1 MVTLKYKSNA
11 SSYIRNSFVQWM
23 HVRRQYSGKELEVC
37 RTDFTAWKQKLARI
51 YYRKKNPDRPWE
63 TDSEWLL
70 EYDTVSAMHSAWH
83 KLDEQT
89 RRVQWPSVMISA
101 MRQNPQRA
109 HIVLEAT
116 LSPQTPGYAIHD
128 VLVFISQTQ
137 FLASARDSQEKILK
151 SEELMRL
158 LRKIITELPKAHILF
173 PQKVFGLCAKAL
185 ATDQALELYNLLRES
200 NFPLQLN
207 TLCQFASKFARST
220 TRKNV
225 AFEILRGLP
234 EGGVDLN
241 NARESSI
248 ITSLLHCTASQN
260 LGEEMQADFDAKE
273 ALLYFVGRG
282 FSINVI
288 TATAFL
294 NTLCRSGEAEE
305 AVRLAWLFSESGVKL
320 DKKAWRIAFRG
331 AKSTLKVDYIARAL
345 DLANEAS
352 VPLVDILN
360 NALHSIYALSE
371 SERREKGSRH
381 KPGPPIF
388 IPMLRIYA
396 KVFELQPLQWWLSDS
411 IPLLLAEN
419 DAGPSEEQPQHQ
431 LSQLHEGEL
440 HEGQQLHE
448 GEQLQDGEQLQEE
461 GKVQQEELTPE
472 EQKLQEQQQQQQP
485 QLQQHKKGISHEGRP
500 GATRRRWGV
509 ESTIIPFIDK
519 TFSDFRPTTKLKP
532 SLTTIA
538 IMLRAYIRSLQNP
551 YDLTTCYAFFK
562 ARLEEQSRDTS
573 LPSASRLVMDQAS
586 LIHDTFILSMT
597 DHRDLSRSALEI
609 FGDMLKDHKRVTGSH
624 TNQNDDHNDSSDTDT
639 AENDHKDG
647 NEKRSDKISASKESP
662 VIPIHPSPSVMTFT
676 ILLRGLMKSHSYF
689 LVDHFLEVMRE
700 LGIHP
705 NQVTWNAIVRG
716 HAIRQNVRRTVIAMQ
731 DMEAAGHKPDV
742 YTFKAFQVLKE
753 QDKALKLMEKMIE
766 MNAREAEVGAD
777 DL

>member
-1 MVTLKYKSNA
+1 MVILKYKSNA
-11 SSYIRNSFVQWM
+11 SSYIRNSFVQWV

-37 RTDFTAWKQKLARI
+37 RTDFTVWKQKLARI
-51 YYRKKNPDRPWE
+51 YYRKKNLDRPWE
-63 TDSEWLL
+63 KDSEWLL
-70 EYDTVSAMHSAWH
+70 KYDTVSAMRSAWNE
-83 KLDEQT
+83 LDEQA

-151 SEELMRL
+151 SEEMMRL

-173 PQKVFGLCAKAL
+173 PQRVFGLCAKAL

-200 NFPLQLN
+200 DFPLELN

-234 EGGVDLN
+234 EGGVDFN

-331 AKSTLKVDYIARAL
+331 AKSTLKVDYIARGL
-345 DLANEAS
+345 DLANKAS
-352 VPLVDILN
+352 VPFVDVLN

-396 KVFELQPLQWWLSDS
+396 KVFELQPLQWWLSDT

-419 DAGPSEEQPQHQ
+419 DAGPREEQRQH
-431 LSQLHEGEL
+431 LLP
-440 HEGQQLHE
+440 
-448 GEQLQDGEQLQEE
+448 QLQEE
-461 GKVQQEELTPE
+461 GKVQQEELTLE
-472 EQKLQEQQQQQQP
+472 EQKLQKQQQQQQQQQQTQPQP
-485 QLQQHKKGISHEGRP
+485 QLQQQKQGISHEGSP

-519 TFSDFRPTTKLKP
+519 TFSDFRPTTKLQP

-562 ARLEEQSRDTS
+562 ARLEEQSRDVS

-597 DHRDLSRSALEI
+597 DHRDLSRSALEV

-624 TNQNDDHNDSSDTDT
+624 ANQNDDHNDSSDTGT
-639 AENDHKDG
+639 AEDHKSG
-647 NEKRSDKISASKESP
+647 NKKRSDKISASKKSP

-753 QDKALKLMEKMIE
+753 QDKALKLMEKMIQ
-766 MNAREAEVGAD
+766 MNAREAGVGAD

>member
-1 MVTLKYKSNA
+1 M
-11 SSYIRNSFVQWM
+11 Q
-23 HVRRQYSGKELEVC
+23 
-37 RTDFTAWKQKLARI
+37 
-51 YYRKKNPDRPWE
+51 
-63 TDSEWLL
+63 
-70 EYDTVSAMHSAWH
+70 SAWH
-83 KLDEQT
+83 ELDEQA

-101 MRQNPQRA
+101 MRQNPHRA

-137 FLASARDSQEKILK
+137 FLASVRDSQEKILK
-151 SEELMRL
+151 SEEMMRL
-158 LRKIITELPKAHILF
+158 LRKIITELPKDHILF
-173 PQKVFGLCAKAL
+173 PQKVFGLCAKAF

-200 NFPLQLN
+200 DFPLQLN

-234 EGGVDLN
+234 EGGVDFN

-260 LGEEMQADFDAKE
+260 LGEKMPADFDAKE

-331 AKSTLKVDYIARAL
+331 AKSTLKVDYIARGL
-345 DLANEAS
+345 ELANKAS
-352 VPLVDILN
+352 VPFVDVLN

-388 IPMLRIYA
+388 VPMLRIYA

-419 DAGPSEEQPQHQ
+419 DAGPSEEQPQH
-431 LSQLHEGEL
+431 LLPQLHEG
-440 HEGQQLHE
+440 GQLHD
-448 GEQLQDGEQLQEE
+448 GEHLQDGEQLQEE
-461 GKVQQEELTPE
+461 RKVQQEGLTLE
-472 EQKLQEQQQQQQP
+472 EQKPQEQQQQPQP
-485 QLQQHKKGISHEGRP
+485 QLQQHKQGIFHEGSP

-519 TFSDFRPTTKLKP
+519 TFSDFRTTTRLQP
-532 SLTTIA
+532 SLTTIG

-562 ARLEEQSRDTS
+562 ARLEEQSRDAS

-586 LIHDTFILSMT
+586 LIHDTFILSMM

-624 TNQNDDHNDSSDTDT
+624 ANQNDDHNDSSDTGT
-639 AENDHKDG
+639 AEKDHKTG
-647 NEKRSDKISASKESP
+647 NKKRSDKISASKESP

-716 HAIRQNVRRTVIAMQ
+716 HATRQNVRRTVMAMQ
-731 DMEAAGHKPDV
+731 DMEVAGHKPDV

-753 QDKALKLMEKMIE
+753 QDEALKLMEKMIE
-766 MNAREAEVGAD
+766 MNAREAGVGAD

>member
-1 MVTLKYKSNA
+1 M
-11 SSYIRNSFVQWM
+11 
-23 HVRRQYSGKELEVC
+23 
-37 RTDFTAWKQKLARI
+37 
-51 YYRKKNPDRPWE
+51 
-63 TDSEWLL
+63 
-70 EYDTVSAMHSAWH
+70 SAMHSAWNE
-83 KLDEQT
+83 LDEQA

-101 MRQNPQRA
+101 MRQSPQRA

-128 VLVFISQTQ
+128 VLVFLSQTQ

-151 SEELMRL
+151 SEEMMRL
-158 LRKIITELPKAHILF
+158 LRKIITEFPKTYVLF
-173 PQKVFGLCAKAL
+173 PQRVFGLCAKAL
-185 ATDQALELYNLLRES
+185 ATEQALELYNLLRES

-234 EGGVDLN
+234 EGEVNLN

-288 TATAFL
+288 AATAFL

-331 AKSTLKVDYIARAL
+331 AKSTRKVDYIAKGL
-345 DLANEAS
+345 DLANEAG
-352 VPLVDILN
+352 VPLVDVLN

-388 IPMLRIYA
+388 VPMLRIYA

-419 DAGPSEEQPQHQ
+419 DAGPSEQQPQHLLPQ
-431 LSQLHEGEL
+431 LHEREQLHEGEL
-440 HEGQQLHE
+440 RE
-448 GEQLQDGEQLQEE
+448 GEQLQEE
-461 GKVQQEELTPE
+461 EQAQQEELTPE
-472 EQKLQEQQQQQQP
+472 EQKLQEQQQAQP
-485 QLQQHKKGISHEGRP
+485 QLHQQKQGISHKGNS
-500 GATRRRWGV
+500 GAARRRWGV
-509 ESTIIPFIDK
+509 ESTIIPLIDK
-519 TFSDFRPTTKLKP
+519 TFSGFRPTTKLQP

-562 ARLEEQSRDTS
+562 ARLEEQGRDAS

-624 TNQNDDHNDSSDTDT
+624 ANQNDDHNDSSNTGT
-639 AENDHKDG
+639 AQNDRKVD
-647 NEKRSDKISASKESP
+647 NEKRSDKFSASKQSP

-716 HAIRQNVRRTVIAMQ
+716 HAIRQNVRRTVMAMQ

-742 YTFKAFQVLKE
+742 HTFKAFQVLKE

-766 MNAREAEVGAD
+766 MNAREAGLGVD

>member
-1 MVTLKYKSNA
+1 M
-11 SSYIRNSFVQWM
+11 
-23 HVRRQYSGKELEVC
+23 
-37 RTDFTAWKQKLARI
+37 
-51 YYRKKNPDRPWE
+51 NPVRPWE
-63 TDSEWLL
+63 KDSEWLL
-70 EYDTVSAMHSAWH
+70 EHDTVSAMHSAWNE
-83 KLDEQT
+83 LDEQA

-101 MRQNPQRA
+101 MRQSPQRA

-128 VLVFISQTQ
+128 VLVFLSQTQ

-151 SEELMRL
+151 SEEMMRL
-158 LRKIITELPKAHILF
+158 LRKIITEFPKTYVLF
-173 PQKVFGLCAKAL
+173 PQRVFGLCAKTL
-185 ATDQALELYNLLRES
+185 ATEQALELYNLLRES

-234 EGGVDLN
+234 EGEVNLN

-288 TATAFL
+288 AATAFL
-294 NTLCRSGEAEE
+294 NTLCRSGGAEE

-331 AKSTLKVDYIARAL
+331 AKSTLKVDYIAKGL
-345 DLANEAS
+345 DLANEAG
-352 VPLVDILN
+352 VPLVDVLN

-419 DAGPSEEQPQHQ
+419 DAGPSEQQPQHLLPQ
-431 LSQLHEGEL
+431 LHEREQLHEGEL
-440 HEGQQLHE
+440 HEG
-448 GEQLQDGEQLQEE
+448 EQLQEE
-461 GKVQQEELTPE
+461 EQAQQEELTSE
-472 EQKLQEQQQQQQP
+472 EQKLQEQQQAQP
-485 QLQQHKKGISHEGRP
+485 QLHQQKQDISHKGNS
-500 GATRRRWGV
+500 GAARRHWSV

-519 TFSDFRPTTKLKP
+519 TFSGFRPTTKLQP

-562 ARLEEQSRDTS
+562 ARLEEQGRDAS

-624 TNQNDDHNDSSDTDT
+624 ANQNDDHNDSSNTGT
-639 AENDHKDG
+639 AQNDRKVD
-647 NEKRSDKISASKESP
+647 NEKRSDKFSASKQSP

-689 LVDHFLEVMRE
+689 LIDHFLEVMRE

-716 HAIRQNVRRTVIAMQ
+716 HAIRQNVRRTVMAMQ

-742 YTFKAFQVLKE
+742 HTFKAFQVLKE

-766 MNAREAEVGAD
+766 MNAREAGLGVD

>member
-1 MVTLKYKSNA
+1 
-11 SSYIRNSFVQWM
+11 
-23 HVRRQYSGKELEVC
+23 
-37 RTDFTAWKQKLARI
+37 
-51 YYRKKNPDRPWE
+51 
-63 TDSEWLL
+63 
-70 EYDTVSAMHSAWH
+70 MHSAWNE
-83 KLDEQT
+83 LDEQA

-101 MRQNPQRA
+101 MRQSPQRA

-128 VLVFISQTQ
+128 VLVFLSQTQ

-151 SEELMRL
+151 SEEMMRL
-158 LRKIITELPKAHILF
+158 LRKIITEFPKTHVLF
-173 PQKVFGLCAKAL
+173 PQRVFGLCAKAL
-185 ATDQALELYNLLRES
+185 ATEQALELYNLLRES

-234 EGGVDLN
+234 EGEVNLN

-288 TATAFL
+288 AATAFL

-331 AKSTLKVDYIARAL
+331 AKSTLKVDYIAKGL
-345 DLANEAS
+345 DLANEAG
-352 VPLVDILN
+352 VPLVDVLN

-388 IPMLRIYA
+388 VPMLRIYA

-419 DAGPSEEQPQHQ
+419 DDGPSEQQPQH
-431 LSQLHEGEL
+431 LLPQLHERE
-440 HEGQQLHE
+440 QLHE
-448 GEQLQDGEQLQEE
+448 GEQLQEEEQA
-461 GKVQQEELTPE
+461 QQEELTPE
-472 EQKLQEQQQQQQP
+472 EQKLQEQQQPQP
-485 QLQQHKKGISHEGRP
+485 QLHQQKQGISHKGNS
-500 GATRRRWGV
+500 GAARRRWSV

-519 TFSDFRPTTKLKP
+519 TFSGIRPTTKLQP

-562 ARLEEQSRDTS
+562 ARLEEQGRDAS

-624 TNQNDDHNDSSDTDT
+624 ANQNDDHNDSSNTGT
-639 AENDHKDG
+639 AQNDHKVD
-647 NEKRSDKISASKESP
+647 NKKRSDKFSASKRSP

-716 HAIRQNVRRTVIAMQ
+716 HAIRQNVRRTVMAMQ

-766 MNAREAEVGAD
+766 MNAREAGLGVD

>member
-1 MVTLKYKSNA
+1 M
-11 SSYIRNSFVQWM
+11 
-23 HVRRQYSGKELEVC
+23 
-37 RTDFTAWKQKLARI
+37 
-51 YYRKKNPDRPWE
+51 NPVRPWE

-70 EYDTVSAMHSAWH
+70 EYDTVSAMHSAWN
-83 KLDEQT
+83 KLDEQA

-128 VLVFISQTQ
+128 ILVFLSQTQ

-151 SEELMRL
+151 SEEMMRL
-158 LRKIITELPKAHILF
+158 LRKIITEFPKTHVLF

-185 ATDQALELYNLLRES
+185 ATEQALELYNLLRES

-234 EGGVDLN
+234 EGEVNFN

-288 TATAFL
+288 AATAFL

-331 AKSTLKVDYIARAL
+331 AKSTLKVDYIAKGL

-352 VPLVDILN
+352 VPLLDVLN

-419 DAGPSEEQPQHQ
+419 DAGPSEQQPQHLLPQ
-431 LSQLHEGEL
+431 LDEGEQLHEGEI
-440 HEGQQLHE
+440 HE
-448 GEQLQDGEQLQEE
+448 GEQLPEGEWLHEEEQLQEE
-461 GKVQQEELTPE
+461 EKVQQEPLTPE
-472 EQKLQEQQQQQQP
+472 GQILQEQQQQP
-485 QLQQHKKGISHEGRP
+485 QLQLHQQKQGISHKGNP
-500 GATRRRWGV
+500 GTARRRWGV

-519 TFSDFRPTTKLKP
+519 TFSDFRPTTKLQP

-562 ARLEEQSRDTS
+562 ARLEEQGRDAS

-624 TNQNDDHNDSSDTDT
+624 ANQNDDHNDSSNTDT
-639 AENDHKDG
+639 AQNDHKTG
-647 NEKRSDKISASKESP
+647 NEKRSDKISTSKESP
-662 VIPIHPSPSVMTFT
+662 VIPIHPRPSVMTFT

-716 HAIRQNVRRTVIAMQ
+716 HAIRQNVRRTVMAMQ

-742 YTFKAFQVLKE
+742 HTFKAFQVLKE

-766 MNAREAEVGAD
+766 MNAREAGLGAD
-777 DL
+777 EL

>member
-1 MVTLKYKSNA
+1 
-11 SSYIRNSFVQWM
+11 M
-23 HVRRQYSGKELEVC
+23 HL
-37 RTDFTAWKQKLARI
+37 
-51 YYRKKNPDRPWE
+51 
-63 TDSEWLL
+63 
-70 EYDTVSAMHSAWH
+70 AWH
-83 KLDEQT
+83 ELDEQA

-128 VLVFISQTQ
+128 VLVFLSQTQ
-137 FLASARDSQEKILK
+137 FLDPARDTQEKVLK
-151 SEELMRL
+151 SEEMMRL
-158 LRKIITELPKAHILF
+158 LRKIIIELPKTHILF
-173 PQKVFGLCAKAL
+173 PQRVFGLCAKAL

-200 NFPLQLN
+200 DFPLQFN

-234 EGGVDLN
+234 EGEVNFN

-282 FSINVI
+282 FSINVFA
-288 TATAFL
+288 ATALL

-305 AVRLAWLFSESGVKL
+305 AVRLACLFSESGVKL
-320 DKKAWRIAFRG
+320 DKKAWRIAFRS
-331 AKSTLKVDYIARAL
+331 AKSTLKVDYIAKGI
-345 DLANEAS
+345 DLANEAN

-371 SERREKGSRH
+371 SERREKRSRH

-419 DAGPSEEQPQHQ
+419 DADPSEKQPSHQ
-431 LSQLHEGEL
+431 LP
-440 HEGQQLHE
+440 QLHE
-448 GEQLQDGEQLQEE
+448 GEQVQNGEQLQDREQLQEE
-461 GKVQQEELTPE
+461 EQVQQQELTPG
-472 EQKLQEQQQQQQP
+472 EQKLQEQQQPQP
-485 QLQQHKKGISHEGRP
+485 QLRQQKQGISHEGNP
-500 GATRRRWGV
+500 GAARRGWDV
-509 ESTIIPFIDK
+509 ESTIVPFIDK
-519 TFSDFRPTTKLKP
+519 TFSDFKPTTKLQP

-562 ARLEEQSRDTS
+562 ARLEEQSRDAS

-597 DHRDLSRSALEI
+597 DHRDLTRSALEI
-609 FGDMLKDHKRVTGSH
+609 FGDMLKDHKRVTSSH
-624 TNQNDDHNDSSDTDT
+624 TNRNDVHNDVINTGT
-639 AENDHKDG
+639 AKNDHKNG
-647 NEKRSDKISASKESP
+647 NKKCSDKISASKKSP

-689 LVDHFLEVMRE
+689 LVDQFLEVMRE

-742 YTFKAFQVLKE
+742 YTFKAFQMLKE
-753 QDKALKLMEKMIE
+753 QDKALELMEKMIE
-766 MNAREAEVGAD
+766 MNAREAG
-777 DL
+777 LGNR